1 MPDLKTIQIDESWKN
16 ALQCELDKPYFSAL
30 WDFLKAEKA
39 VGKIIYPQG
48 PLIFNAFNTVPF
60 EQVKVVIIGQDPYHN
75 PGEAHGLS
83 FSVPFGVKTPP
94 SLKKIYKELE
104 TDIPGFKCPE
114 HGCLEK
120 WANQGVFMLNAFLTV
135 EASKPQSHQKI
146 GWEIFTDVVIKTISD
161 RREGVVFMLWGN
173 FAKKKS
179 LLIDASKHLV
189 LEAAHPSPL
198 AGNAFLGCQ
207 HFSKANNYL
216 KNKQKE
222 EINWNIQP

>member
-1 MPDLKTIQIDESWKN
+1 
-16 ALQCELDKPYFSAL
+16 
-30 WDFLKAEKA
+30 
-39 VGKIIYPQG
+39 
-48 PLIFNAFNTVPF
+48 
-60 EQVKVVIIGQDPYHN
+60 
-75 PGEAHGLS
+75 
-83 FSVPFGVKTPP
+83 
-94 SLKKIYKELE
+94 LE

-146 GWEIFTDVVIKTISD
+146 GWEIFTDAVIKTISD